1 MFFPFNRLCELRT
14 LEIRETGL
22 HSLAHHIAKL
32 PSLEKLDCGAN
43 ELTSLRELLQPNSAL
58 QELTVDQNRLRR
70 LPQVSFHLFVCLFV
84 GVLVLSFSLTNG

>member
-1 MFFPFNRLCELRT
+1 MIFSSSQTNRLSELRT

-70 LPQVSFHLFVCLFV
+70 IPQVSFNFYY
-84 GVLVLSFSLTNG
+84 